1 MIEKE
6 RTNRVVIVVEGGTVS
21 GVFASCAKDS
31 VEVIDMDTDDLETAE
46 QSKRR
51 LEEVKADYEVGN
63 LIKYL

>member
-6 RTNRVVIVVEGGTVS
+6 RTNRVVIVVEAGTVS